1 MLIFHDLGA
10 NMGSPISC
18 VNKWV
23 RHVAIIWKIQV
34 KTFPKNIT
42 RYILIIETALW
53 YSYSVCYLYKMFI
66 LCLYT
71 WPGGLMLQWHIF
83 YLFILFVFMGFSWQ
97 QYWSVLPF
105 FPPVDHVLPELF
117 TMTHSSWEAL
127 HSMAH
132 NFIELCK
139 PLCLD
144 KAVIHEGYLD
154 AGKDLRQTEKK
165 AADDE
170 MVR

>member
-1 MLIFHDLGA
+1 M
-10 NMGSPISC
+10 P
-18 VNKWV
+18 
-23 RHVAIIWKIQV
+23 
-34 KTFPKNIT
+34 FP
-42 RYILIIETALW
+42 
-53 YSYSVCYLYKMFI
+53 S
-66 LCLYT
+66 
-71 WPGGLMLQWHIF
+71 
-83 YLFILFVFMGFSWQ
+83 
-97 QYWSVLPF
+97 
-105 FPPVDHVLPELF
+105 PVDHVLSEISD
-117 TMTHSSWEAL
+117 MTHPSWIAL
-127 HSMAH
+127 HGMAH